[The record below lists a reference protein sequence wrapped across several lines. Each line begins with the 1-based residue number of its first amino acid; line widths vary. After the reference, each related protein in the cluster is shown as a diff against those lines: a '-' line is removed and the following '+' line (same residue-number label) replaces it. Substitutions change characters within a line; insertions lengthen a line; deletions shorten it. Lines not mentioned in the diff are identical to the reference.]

1 MKKVGVTM
9 WKALISLI
17 EILIKRIQYKS
28 RVEDKI
34 DAIINK
40 QIDTERRILRLEII
54 SAMERDDR
62 AVVHSLYDIYKT
74 EYSGNSYMD
83 ELYKNYCKNPKK
95 RKRK

>member
-1 MKKVGVTM
+1 MKKVGVAM

-34 DAIINK
+34 DSIINK

>member
-1 MKKVGVTM
+1 MKKVGVKM
-9 WKALISLI
+9 WRALIALL
-17 EILIKRIQYKS
+17 EMAVRRIQYKS

-40 QIDTERRILRLEII
+40 QINAERRLLRLEII

-62 AVVHSLYDIYKT
+62 AVVHSLYDIYKN

-83 ELYKNYCKNPKK
+83 ELYKNYCKKPTK